1 MGTDSSQQKTGIAE
15 FYFQYKICHDRP
27 GLLGDIASLLGML
40 GFNILQLGSV
50 SETSRGFLLESDRP
64 DSVSVLK
71 TMLESLTDVELM
83 ALRTPSLRD
92 RLALRHG
99 RFIERSDAE
108 MRTYRF
114 VRDELGVLVD
124 FMGELLK
131 RPGRQV
137 IGLRGQPRVGKT
149 ESIVAASVYANKRW
163 FFVSSTL
170 LKQTMLRELPSEHLI
185 SDNFVYIID
194 GAVSSLRGDEEH
206 IRCMEEILRLQAPI
220 VIEHPDI
227 FVKHTRFTWKLFD
240 FLIELRRDTGEVI
253 QYDAYEQEA
262 AHWHGE

>member
-1 MGTDSSQQKTGIAE
+1 MLAE
-15 FYFQYKICHDRP
+15 FPDIAQEDKIELYFQYRIRRNRP

-40 GFNILQLGSV
+40 GFNIMQLASV
-50 SETSRGFLLESDRP
+50 SEHRRGFLLLTDRQ
-64 DSVSVLK
+64 DSIEALK
-71 TMLESLTDVELM
+71 IMLGSIEDVELD
-83 ALRTPSLRD
+83 ALRTPALRD

-99 RFIERSDAE
+99 RFIERSDSE
-108 MRTYRF
+108 TKTYRF

-170 LKQTMLRELPSEHLI
+170 LKQTILRSLPPDDFI
-185 SDNFVYIID
+185 SDQFVYIID
-194 GAVSSLRGDEEH
+194 GAVSSFRGDEGH
-206 IRCMEEILRLQAPI
+206 QRCVDDVLRFSAPI

-227 FVKHTRFTWKLFD
+227 FVRHSRYNWDLFD
-240 FLIELRRDTGEVI
+240 YVIELRRDPDEEI
-253 QYDAYEQEA
+253 QYDQYEREA
-262 AHWHGE
+262 ARWNE